1 MGAMARYIYVILS
14 RPDAVCKF
22 NMFDNAL
29 CQCASAHQTNERGRD
44 CAIRDT
50 IANPTILSQYA
61 IMLVDAVLRD
71 LPYKSSSVADGDIV
85 GFKVD

>member
-1 MGAMARYIYVILS
+1 MGAMARYIYVLLS
-14 RPDAVCKF
+14 WLDAVCKF

-29 CQCASAHQTNERGRD
+29 CQCASAHQTKERGRD

-71 LPYKSSSVADGDIV
+71 LSYEGSSVTDVDIV